1 MDPGSEPD
9 GNLRGDAAAPR
20 PRTTAVPPCVVFE
33 DEDLLVVDK
42 PPGWN
47 THAPDPYAGE
57 GLHEWLRHREPRW
70 ADLSILHRLDKE
82 TSGLI
87 VFGKTPLAN
96 RSLTR
101 QFEERRV
108 EKVYRLRTDRRIP
121 ASEWIADWSLV
132 RAGDRQVARPR
143 AAGMEAA
150 ETVFRKVS
158 ESGEGIDWEAQ
169 PKTGRTHQI
178 RVHAAEGGMPI
189 LGDRLYGGGPAR
201 RLHLVAHRLAFEH
214 PRSGDRVAWTAEPDA
229 WGDPRVRLRQAVIVP
244 GETDAFRRLHG
255 ASDADAEGFHLDA
268 WGGFHLLYSDPDSG
282 RDGLGE
288 PGRVGGLE
296 VPDLYHRPLNR
307 RVGCSGPDE
316 NGPRWIRGRTA
327 PESFTVRENG
337 VRYEI
342 RFDQGYSVGLFLDQR
357 DNRRRLLTGHVGA
370 GFPLLRPGTAGP
382 EVLNTFAYTCA
393 FSVCAALGGARVTSL
408 DLSRKYL
415 DWGRRNFALNALD
428 PAAHDFVFGDTFDWL
443 GRWARRARRFDAVLL
458 DPPTFSRSKERGDF
472 RAERD
477 YGRLAQLAA
486 EVLKP
491 GGVLFAS
498 TNAAR
503 LEPGTFLAHVRTGLA
518 AAGRRVKA
526 ERYVPQ
532 PPDFPVSR
540 EEPAYMK
547 TVWLR
552 VD

>member
-1 MDPGSEPD
+1 MDRGSETD
-9 GNLRGDAAAPR
+9 GGR
-20 PRTTAVPPCVVFE
+20 PTDDSIPPHRTTAVPPCVVFE
-33 DEDLLVVDK
+33 DDELLVVDK

-57 GLHEWLRHREPRW
+57 GIHEWLRHREPRW

-108 EKVYRLRTDRRIP
+108 EKVYRLRTDRPIR
-121 ASEWIADWSLV
+121 ASEWTADWSLV
-132 RAGDRQVARPR
+132 RAGERQVARPR
-143 AAGMEAA
+143 AAGMEPA
-150 ETVFRKVS
+150 ETVFRHLS
-158 ESGEGIDWEAQ
+158 ESAGGIDWEAI

-178 RVHAAEGGMPI
+178 RAHAAEGGMPI
-189 LGDRLYGGGPAR
+189 LGDRLYGGGEAR
-201 RLHLVAHRLAFEH
+201 RLHLVSHRLAFEH
-214 PRSGDRVAWTAEPDA
+214 PRTGRPVAWTVEPDWSA
-229 WGDPRVRLRQAVIVP
+229 DPRVLLRGAVIAP

-255 ASDADAEGFHLDA
+255 SADRGGEGLHLDA
-268 WGGFHLLYSDPDSG
+268 WGPFHLLYSDPDAV
-282 RDGLGE
+282 RCGLEE
-288 PGRVGGLE
+288 PGRVAGLA

-307 RVGCSGPDE
+307 RVGCAGTDESGP
-316 NGPRWIRGRTA
+316 RRVWGREA
-327 PESFTVRENG
+327 PPAFTVRENG
-337 VRYEI
+337 VVYEI

-370 GFPLLRPGTAGP
+370 GFPPLSLGISAP
-382 EVLNTFAYTCA
+382 EVLNCFAYTCA

-443 GRWARRARRFDAVLL
+443 RRWARRGRRFDAVLL

-477 YGRLAQLAA
+477 YGSLAGLAA
-486 EVLKP
+486 GVLRP

-503 LEPGTFLAHVRTGLA
+503 LEPGAFLAQVRSGLA
-518 AAGRRVKA
+518 AAGRRIVS
-526 ERYVPQ
+526 ERYIPQ

-540 EEPAYMK
+540 DEPAYLK

-552 VD
+552 LD